1 MDEIDKELID
11 PSVEPA
17 SEKAHRLTRAS
28 LAAVPALGGTL
39 VEAFNAL
46 IEPPMARR
54 KTAWMVQVTE
64 ALNELFQKGVLTEDD
79 LQNNEKFFTTLVHAS
94 SVAIKNHEQE
104 KLEALKNAVVN
115 SALPGAPDDTLQ
127 QLFLNLVDS
136 CTSWH
141 LALLK
146 LFQGPEN
153 WAAEKNHQFP
163 SWSMGGL
170 TAVIESA
177 YPELRAHKDLY
188 RLVWQELYRNG
199 LVNTDGLGTTMSAT
213 GMMAKQTTEIG
224 DQFLA
229 FISAPTAQAQN
240 KQL

>member
-1 MDEIDKELID
+1 MSMDEIDKELID
-11 PSVEPA
+11 PAVEPD
-17 SEKAHRLTRAS
+17 SEKAHRIARAS

-64 ALNELFQKGVLTEDD
+64 ALNELIQKGVLTEHD

-94 SVAIKNHEQE
+94 NVAIKNHEQE
-104 KLEALKNAVVN
+104 KLTALRNSVIN
-115 SALPGAPDDTLQ
+115 SALPDAPEDTLQ
-127 QLFLNLVDS
+127 QLFLNLIDT

-141 LALLK
+141 LLLLR
-146 LFQGPEN
+146 LFQGPEQ
-153 WAAEKNHQFP
+153 WAVKNNHQFP

-170 TAVIESA
+170 AAVIESA
-177 YPELRAHKDLY
+177 YPQLQQHKDLY

-199 LVNTDGLGTTMSAT
+199 LVSTDGLGTTMT
-213 GMMAKQTTEIG
+213 VGGMMAKRTTPIG
-224 DQFLA
+224 DQFVT
-229 FISAPTAQAQN
+229 FISQPPGA
-240 KQL
+240 